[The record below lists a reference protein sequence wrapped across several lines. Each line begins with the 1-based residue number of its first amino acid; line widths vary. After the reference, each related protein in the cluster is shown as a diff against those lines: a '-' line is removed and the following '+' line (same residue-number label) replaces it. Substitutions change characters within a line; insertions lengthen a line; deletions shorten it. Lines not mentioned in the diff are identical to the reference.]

1 MYEALMEIMEPRI
14 RLRDKEHEEAGLKK
28 GIQGTVDTLRDFG
41 HKDEEIKAAIIKR
54 YNLSLE
60 EAEDYFQNK

>member
-1 MYEALMEIMEPRI
+1 M
-14 RLRDKEHEEAGLKK
+14 RDKEHEEAGLKK

-41 HKDEEIKAAIIKR
+41 HKDAEIKAAIIKR